1 MADSL
6 GARLRQQRERQQ
18 IALASIAEQTK
29 ISLSLLEGLERDDV
43 LRWPTGIFRRAFI
56 RAYAQAIGLE
66 PDSVVREFLEAH
78 PDPVEVVATAP
89 AAPPTTADEPVTQ
102 GPPTRLRCLIDRAM
116 GSLPRRRLQQG
127 LLGEESTLESAT
139 EVDRPSVKTTPPP
152 EPDLAAAARLSTMTA
167 IESVLAP
174 GRDSAKALSPPRLD
188 LAPAARRS
196 PETAIE
202 SARATV
208 RDSAKAASPPPLDL
222 APAARRSPETAIES
236 ARATVRD
243 SAKAASPPQLDLAPA
258 ARRSTE
264 TARESARATVCDSTK
279 AASPPQLDPA
289 PAVNRSPE
297 TAPESA
303 RATVRDSTKAASS
316 PQLDP
321 APAVNRSPETAPE
334 NARAT
339 VRDSAKAASPSEPDL
354 AAAAQLCT
362 ELGRVLEP
370 REVTPLLE
378 GAAKILNAVG
388 LIVWIWDPHG
398 TALRPALAHGYPD
411 DVLAQLPGVARDADN
426 ATATAFRS
434 AQTRIVNGS
443 DLASGAV
450 VVPLMTPG
458 GCGGVLA
465 VELRHGREQSESV
478 RALAMIF
485 AAQLATLV
493 GFAPF
498 AEAVNA

>member
-29 ISLSLLEGLERDDV
+29 IGLSLLEGLERDDV

-78 PDPVEVVATAP
+78 PDSVEVVAPAP
-89 AAPPTTADEPVTQ
+89 AAPPTAGDEPVAQ
-102 GPPTRLRCLIDRAM
+102 GPPTRLRCLIDRAI
-116 GSLPRRRLQQG
+116 GSLPRRRLQQS
-127 LLGEESTLESAT
+127 LLSDESTLESAT
-139 EVDRPSVKTTPPP
+139 GVDRPSVKAPSPP

-167 IESVLAP
+167 IESVLAT
-174 GRDSAKALSPPRLD
+174 GRDSAKAPSPPPLD
-188 LAPAARRS
+188 PAPAARRS
-196 PETAIE
+196 PETADE
-202 SARATV
+202 RARAAV
-208 RDSAKAASPPPLDL
+208 CHSAKAASPPPLDP
-222 APAARRSPETAIES
+222 APPARRSPETANES
-236 ARATVRD
+236 ARAAARD
-243 SAKAASPPQLDLAPA
+243 SAKVASPPP
-258 ARRSTE
+258 
-264 TARESARATVCDSTK
+264 
-279 AASPPQLDPA
+279 LDPA
-289 PAVNRSPE
+289 PAAHRSPG
-297 TAPESA
+297 TAREGA
-303 RATVRDSTKAASS
+303 RATVSDST
-316 PQLDP
+316 
-321 APAVNRSPETAPE
+321 TAE
-334 NARAT
+334 
-339 VRDSAKAASPSEPDL
+339 SPSEPDL
-354 AAAAQLCT
+354 AAAAHLCT
-362 ELGRVLEP
+362 ELGRVLET

-388 LIVWIWDPHG
+388 LIVWVWDPHG

-493 GFAPF
+493 GSAPL